1 MKRKW
6 NFITVILLMF
16 VLVLTAC
23 GSNENSG
30 GESSGSEGE
39 DGLEL
44 TEDGK
49 FRFVV
54 SGEFPPFS
62 TVDENGDLSGFD
74 VAVGKA
80 IAEKLGLEPEVEKFK
95 FSGMV
100 SAIQSGRY
108 DAAVAS
114 HTITD
119 ERKKAVNFS
128 EPYYY
133 SGPVLYVQPGSDI
146 KSIEDLSGKD
156 VAVSKGSTYEKS
168 AQEYTDK
175 ISNYDS
181 DQTALRALSEGK
193 HDAVITDDI
202 TGKQAIEE
210 GFKIEKIEQLGTSEQ
225 AVAIKK
231 ENSKLLEAVNEAIT
245 ELKEDGTLTKLSEE
259 YIGVDITQ
267 NPDSE

>member
-1 MKRKW
+1 MKKKW
-6 NFITVILLMF
+6 SFLTALMLTF
-16 VLVLTAC
+16 VLILTAC
-23 GSNENSG
+23 GGGNEES
-30 GESSGSEGE
+30 ESSGSEGS

-44 TEDGK
+44 TKDGK
-49 FRFVV
+49 FSYVV

-62 TVDENGDLSGFD
+62 TVDENGDLDGFD

-80 IAEKLGLEPEVEKFK
+80 IAEKLGLEPAVEKFK

-119 ERKKAVNFS
+119 ERKEAVNFS

-146 KSIEDLSGKD
+146 KSVEDLSDKD

-210 GFKIEKIEQLGTSEQ
+210 GFKIEKVEQLGTSEQ

-231 ENSKLLEAVNEAIT
+231 ENANLLEAVNKALQ
-245 ELKEDGTLTKLSEE
+245 ELKEDGTLKELSEE

>member
-1 MKRKW
+1 MMKRKW
-6 NFITVILLMF
+6 SLLTALMLMF

-23 GSNENSG
+23 GGNEGN
-30 GESSGSEGE
+30 ESSSSEGD

-49 FRFVV
+49 FSYVV

-62 TVDENGDLSGFD
+62 TVDKNGDLDGFD

-80 IAEKLGLEPEVEKFK
+80 IAEKLDLEPAVEKFK

-119 ERKKAVNFS
+119 ERKEAVNFS

-133 SGPVLYVQPGSDI
+133 SGPVLFTQPGSDI
-146 KSIEDLSGKD
+146 KSVEDLSGKD

-181 DQTALRALSEGK
+181 DQTALRALSDGK

-210 GFKIEKIEQLGTSEQ
+210 GFKVEKVEQLGTSEQ

-231 ENSKLLEAVNEAIT
+231 ENSNLLEAVNKALE
-245 ELKEDGTLTKLSEE
+245 ELKEDGTLTKLSKD